1 MSTKL
6 AVVWAT
12 SGCLL
17 LLIACLTCIA
27 TLLYK
32 LNAFYKDA
40 IGEINEFHV
49 IANDAWNSMIEMETK
64 HAANA
69 MFGSFL
75 IRETRKSHRNCTTP
89 TRSCPR
95 GPPGLPGE
103 PGVDG
108 EDGLPGLRGL
118 PGYDG
123 ISIGATEEGGCI
135 KCKPGPPGP
144 RGPDGPA
151 GPPGPNGK
159 PGANGADGED
169 GETGA
174 PGPAGE
180 AGPIGPPGPAG
191 PAGRAGKKGLSG
203 KGSKGPKGPPGPAG
217 PAGGPGPDGQDGEDG
232 AVGPPGPPGP
242 AGSPGPA
249 GKDGTS
255 GRRGGRAAKV
265 YVAVV
270 VISKNVKHLPD
281 KVATPPMS
289 AKTFIVLATGICLT
303 VLLGCLLVIGVLVYR
318 LNTFYDGALDEIN
331 EFRLIANDAWIS
343 MIQMES
349 MHAANSKK
357 TSLFTPLLRR
367 NKRKAACNCGQQPED
382 CPSGPVG
389 PPGEPGPDGEDGAP
403 GIPGKPGPDG
413 LIVGTMYGGSCIKCE
428 SGPPGPPGPDGTP
441 GPAGPGGNSGI
452 NGIPG
457 KNGIPGPTGS
467 PGEPGPT
474 GTALITYCLRVSF
487 RK

>member
-1 MSTKL
+1 MYDSDE
-6 AVVWAT
+6 
-12 SGCLL
+12 
-17 LLIACLTCIA
+17 AC
-27 TLLYK
+27 
-32 LNAFYKDA
+32 
-40 IGEINEFHV
+40 
-49 IANDAWNSMIEMETK
+49 
-64 HAANA
+64 
-69 MFGSFL
+69 
-75 IRETRKSHRNCTTP
+75 
-89 TRSCPR
+89 
-95 GPPGLPGE
+95 
-103 PGVDG
+103 
-108 EDGLPGLRGL
+108 
-118 PGYDG
+118 
-123 ISIGATEEGGCI
+123 
-135 KCKPGPPGP
+135 
-144 RGPDGPA
+144 
-151 GPPGPNGK
+151 
-159 PGANGADGED
+159 
-169 GETGA
+169 
-174 PGPAGE
+174 
-180 AGPIGPPGPAG
+180 
-191 PAGRAGKKGLSG
+191 
-203 KGSKGPKGPPGPAG
+203 
-217 PAGGPGPDGQDGEDG
+217 GQ
-232 AVGPPGPPGP
+232 
-242 AGSPGPA
+242 
-249 GKDGTS
+249 
-255 GRRGGRAAKV
+255 R
-265 YVAVV
+265 YV
-270 VISKNVKHLPD
+270 
-281 KVATPPMS
+281 VATPPMS

-474 GTALITYCLRVSF
+474 GPEGPIGPVGPPGEDGTAGKGVRGPKGPPGPPGPIGNSGPKGNNGSDGVPGLPGPAGSIGIPGPAGEDGAPGPMGDEGIPGKDAAYCPCPPRTAIVLRNSLQQRSSSLESKVPENRPTGIAK
-487 RK
+487 RKPSQ